1 MKNFNIT
8 FCFGNHWMEIRTI
21 KANNKNDAIEILK
34 KDLGMWKINT
44 NNGQSDFLNL
54 NQEFDY
60 IYVG

>member
-8 FCFGNHWMEIRTI
+8 FCFGNHWMETKTI
-21 KANNKNDAIEILK
+21 KADNKNDAIEILR
-34 KDLGMWKINT
+34 KDLGMCKINT

-60 IYVG
+60 IYVR